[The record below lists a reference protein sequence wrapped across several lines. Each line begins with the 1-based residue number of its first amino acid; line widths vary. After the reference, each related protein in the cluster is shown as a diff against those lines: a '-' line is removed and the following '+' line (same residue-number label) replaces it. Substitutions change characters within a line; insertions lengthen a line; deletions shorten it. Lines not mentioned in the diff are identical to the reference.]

1 MLSIMKIRKII
12 FFVLT
17 FILVTNLSSQE
28 QKKTSF
34 VETALKGFSFRSL
47 GPAFMSGRI
56 ADISIDPKNENTW
69 YVAVGSGGA
78 WKTTNAGT
86 TWSCL
91 TEKMPF
97 YSTGCISIDPNN
109 TESIW
114 LGTGENV
121 GGRHVGIG
129 HGIFHSQ
136 DGGKTWKNKGLKN
149 LNIFLK

>member
-1 MLSIMKIRKII
+1 MKIRII
-12 FFVLT
+12 LA
-17 FILVTNLSSQE
+17 IALSFSFLINIFPQE
-28 QKKTSF
+28 KNKTTHI
-34 VETALKGFSFRSL
+34 ETALKGFKFRSL

-56 ADISIDPKNENTW
+56 ADISIDPKNENIW

-86 TWSCL
+86 TWTCL

-109 TESIW
+109 NESIW

-129 HGIFHSQ
+129 HGIYNSK
-136 DGGKTWKNKGLKN
+136 DGGKTWKNKG
-149 LNIFLK
+149 

>member
-1 MLSIMKIRKII
+1 MKIRKII

-17 FILVTNLSSQE
+17 FTLVTNLFAQE

-34 VETALKGFSFRSL
+34 IETALKGFSFRSI

-86 TWSCL
+86 TWCCL

-97 YSTGCISIDPNN
+97 
-109 TESIW
+109 
-114 LGTGENV
+114 
-121 GGRHVGIG
+121 
-129 HGIFHSQ
+129 
-136 DGGKTWKNKGLKN
+136 
-149 LNIFLK
+149 